1 MFSKNRMTGKC
12 VMKYFNIKI
21 FFLAI
26 CFFSAGYYQVC
37 GQTSKNEN
45 YKVLKIEDFQKKV
58 NGKNISL
65 FFLKNGNLSMA
76 ITNYGAR
83 VVSLYVPDKKGNLAD
98 IVIGFKCI
106 DDYLKANAVYHGA
119 MIGRVA
125 GRIKNGTV
133 NLNGST
139 YPLPLNAGKNH
150 LHGGSKGFHNQV
162 WEVKSYSDTTL
173 VLTYL
178 SVDGEMGY
186 PGNLMTEVTYT
197 LNGKN
202 ELVMEYKASTD
213 KSTPVNLTNH
223 AFFNLAGDD
232 GGLISDHLL
241 KINADYICPVD
252 EDKMAINRKSK
263 VKETPFDFR
272 KMKTIGQG
280 LSFEKFNEQLKFA
293 AGYDHH
299 FVLNKKK
306 KNNITLAATVVEPNS
321 GRKMEVFTLA
331 PCLHFFSANFFNG
344 ADTGK
349 SGMPIKYRESFA
361 METQSYPYAEVQN
374 LFPSIILNPGEH
386 YETKT
391 IFRFSVENNLLI
403 PSKK

>member
-1 MFSKNRMTGKC
+1 
-12 VMKYFNIKI
+12 MKYFNFKI

-26 CFFSAGYYQVC
+26 YFLSAGYYNGF
-37 GQTSKNEN
+37 GQTTKNEN
-45 YKVLKIEDFQKKV
+45 YTALKIEDFQKKV
-58 NGKNISL
+58 DGKNISL
-65 FFLKNGNLSMA
+65 YFLKNANVSMA

-83 VVSLYVPDKKGNLAD
+83 VVSLNVPDKKGDIAD
-98 IVIGFKCI
+98 IIIGFKRI

-125 GRIKNGTV
+125 GRIKDGMI
-133 NLNGST
+133 NLNGFT
-139 YPLPLNAGKNH
+139 YPLQLNSGYHH

-162 WEVKSYSDTTL
+162 WEVKSFSDTAL
-173 VLTYL
+173 ALTYL

-186 PGNLMTEVTYT
+186 PGNLMTEVIYT
-197 LNGKN
+197 LNGQN
-202 ELVMEYKASTD
+202 ELVMEFKASTD

-223 AFFNLAGDD
+223 AFFNLAGEN
-232 GGLISDHLL
+232 GGSIGGHLL
-241 KINADYICPVD
+241 KINADYICPVND
-252 EDKMAINRKSK
+252 EKMAISGKSK

-272 KMKTIGQG
+272 KMTTIGKG
-280 LSFEKFNEQLKFA
+280 LSFENVNDQLKFA

-299 FVLNKKK
+299 FVINNKK

-344 ADTGK
+344 SDTGK

-361 METQSYPYAEVQN
+361 METQNYPYAEDRN
-374 LFPSIILNPGEH
+374 LFPSVLLNPGEH

-391 IFRFSVENNLLI
+391 IFRFSIEKN
-403 PSKK
+403 

>member
-1 MFSKNRMTGKC
+1 MTGNY
-12 VMKYFNIKI
+12 VMKYSNIKNI
-21 FFLAI
+21 FLAI
-26 CFFSAGYYQVC
+26 YFLSAGYNNVF
-37 GQTSKNEN
+37 GQTSKNDN
-45 YKVLKIEDFQKKV
+45 YTALKIEDFQKKV

-65 FFLKNGNLSMA
+65 YFLKNGNLRMA

-83 VVSLYVPDKKGNLAD
+83 VVSLYVPDKKGNIAD
-98 IVIGFKCI
+98 IVIGFKHI
-106 DDYLKANAVYHGA
+106 DDYLNAKAVYHGA

-125 GRIKNGTV
+125 GRIKDGMV
-133 NLNGST
+133 NLNGYA
-139 YPLPLNAGKNH
+139 YPLQLNAGNHH

-162 WEVKSYSDTTL
+162 WEVKSYSDTAL

-186 PGNLMTEVTYT
+186 PGNLMTEVIYT
-197 LNGKN
+197 LNGNN

-223 AFFNLAGDD
+223 AFFNLAGEN
-232 GGLISDHLL
+232 GGLIGDHLL
-241 KINADYICPVD
+241 HIDADYICPVD
-252 EDKMAINRKSK
+252 EEKMAVSRKHK

-272 KMKTIGQG
+272 KMKTICQG

-306 KNNITLAATVVEPNS
+306 KNDITLAATVVEPNS
-321 GRKMEVFTLA
+321 GRKMEIFTRA

-349 SGMPIKYRESFA
+349 SGVPIKYRESFA
-361 METQSYPYAEVQN
+361 METQSYPYAEDRN

-391 IFRFSVENNLLI
+391 IFRFSVEKNLI
-403 PSKK
+403 MPSKR

>member
-1 MFSKNRMTGKC
+1 MR
-12 VMKYFNIKI
+12 YFKIKI
-21 FFLAI
+21 LFLAI
-26 CFFSAGYYQVC
+26 YFLSAGYYNVF
-37 GQTSKNEN
+37 GQTTKNDN
-45 YKVLKIEDFQKKV
+45 YKALKIEDFQKKV
-58 NGKNISL
+58 DGKNISL
-65 FFLKNGNLSMA
+65 YFLKNANISMA

-83 VVSLYVPDKKGNLAD
+83 VVSLNVPDKKGDIAD

-125 GRIKNGTV
+125 GRIKNGKV
-133 NLNGST
+133 NLNGFT
-139 YPLPLNAGKNH
+139 YPLQLNAGNHH

-162 WEVKSYSDTTL
+162 WEVKSYCDTAL

-223 AFFNLAGDD
+223 AFFNLAGENS
-232 GGLISDHLL
+232 GLISDHLL
-241 KINADYICPVD
+241 QINADYICPVN

-272 KMKTIGQG
+272 KMTTIGKG
-280 LSFEKFNEQLKFA
+280 LSFENVNEQLKFA

-306 KNNITLAATVVEPNS
+306 KNNLTLAATVVEPNS
-321 GRKMEVFTLA
+321 GRKMEIFTLS

-349 SGMPIKYRESFA
+349 SGMSIKYRESFA
-361 METQSYPYAEVQN
+361 METQSYPYSEVQN
-374 LFPSIILNPGEH
+374 LFPSIIINLGEP

-391 IFRFSVENNLLI
+391 IFRFSIEKNLII
-403 PSKK
+403 PSKR

>member
-1 MFSKNRMTGKC
+1 MTDRF

-21 FFLAI
+21 LFLTI
-26 CFFSAGYYQVC
+26 YFLSAGYYIVF
-37 GQTSKNEN
+37 GQTKKNDN
-45 YKVLKIEDFQKKV
+45 YKALKIEDFQKKV
-58 NGKNISL
+58 DGKNISL
-65 FFLKNGNLSMA
+65 YFLKNANVSMA

-83 VVSLYVPDKKGNLAD
+83 IVSLNVPDKKGDIAD

-125 GRIKNGTV
+125 GRIKDGTI
-133 NLNGST
+133 NLNGFT
-139 YPLPLNAGKNH
+139 YPLQLNVGNHH

-162 WEVKSYSDTTL
+162 WEVKSYCDTAL
-173 VLTYL
+173 VLSYL

-186 PGNLMTEVTYT
+186 PGNLTTEVTYT

-213 KSTPVNLTNH
+213 KTTPVNLTNH
-223 AFFNLAGDD
+223 AFFNLAGENS
-232 GGLISDHLL
+232 GLISDHLL
-241 KINADYICPVD
+241 QINADHICPVN
-252 EDKMAINRKSK
+252 EDKMAINRITK

-272 KMKTIGQG
+272 KMTTIGKG
-280 LSFEKFNEQLKFA
+280 LSFENVNEQLKFA

-306 KNNITLAATVVEPNS
+306 KNNIILAATVVEPNS
-321 GRKMEVFTLA
+321 GRKMEIFTLA

-344 ADTGK
+344 SDTGK

-361 METQSYPYAEVQN
+361 METQSYPYAEDRN
-374 LFPSIILNPGEH
+374 LFPSVLLNPGEH

-391 IFRFSVENNLLI
+391 ILRFSIEKNLII
-403 PSKK
+403 PSKR

>member
-1 MFSKNRMTGKC
+1 MTGSF

-21 FFLAI
+21 FFLTI
-26 CFFSAGYYQVC
+26 YFLSAGYYNVF
-37 GQTSKNEN
+37 GQTTKNDN
-45 YKVLKIEDFQKKV
+45 YKGLKIEDFQKKV
-58 NGKNISL
+58 DGKNISL
-65 FFLKNGNLSMA
+65 YFLKNANVSMA

-83 VVSLYVPDKKGNLAD
+83 IVSLNVPDKKGEIAD
-98 IVIGFKCI
+98 IVIGFKRI

-125 GRIKNGTV
+125 GRIKDGTI
-133 NLNGST
+133 NLNGFT
-139 YPLPLNAGKNH
+139 YPLQLNAGKHH

-162 WEVKSYSDTTL
+162 WEVKSYCDTAL

-197 LNGKN
+197 LNVKN

-223 AFFNLAGDD
+223 AFFNLAGENS
-232 GGLISDHLL
+232 GLISDHLL
-241 KINADYICPVD
+241 QINADYIYPVN
-252 EDKMAINRKSK
+252 EDKMAINRITK

-272 KMKTIGQG
+272 KMTTIGKG
-280 LSFEKFNEQLKFA
+280 LSFENVNEQLKFS

-306 KNNITLAATVVEPNS
+306 KNDITLAATVVEPNS
-321 GRKMEVFTLA
+321 GRKMEFFTLA

-344 ADTGK
+344 SDTGK

-361 METQSYPYAEVQN
+361 METQSYPYAEDRN
-374 LFPSIILNPGEH
+374 LFPSVLLNPGEH

-391 IFRFSVENNLLI
+391 NFRFPL
-403 PSKK
+403 KKM

>member
-1 MFSKNRMTGKC
+1 MTGSF

-21 FFLAI
+21 FFLTI
-26 CFFSAGYYQVC
+26 YFLSAGYYNVF
-37 GQTSKNEN
+37 GQTTKNDN
-45 YKVLKIEDFQKKV
+45 YKGLKIEDFQKKV
-58 NGKNISL
+58 GSKNISL
-65 FFLKNGNLSMA
+65 YFLKNANVSMA

-83 VVSLYVPDKKGNLAD
+83 IVSLNVPDKKGDIAD
-98 IVIGFKCI
+98 IVIGFKRI

-125 GRIKNGTV
+125 GRIKDGTI
-133 NLNGST
+133 NLNGFT
-139 YPLPLNAGKNH
+139 YPLQLNAGKHH

-162 WEVKSYSDTTL
+162 WEVKSYCDTAL

-223 AFFNLAGDD
+223 AFFNLAGENS
-232 GGLISDHLL
+232 GLISDHLL
-241 KINADYICPVD
+241 QINADYICPVN
-252 EDKMAINRKSK
+252 EDKMAINRITK

-272 KMKTIGQG
+272 KMTTIGKG
-280 LSFEKFNEQLKFA
+280 LSFENVNEQLKFA

-306 KNNITLAATVVEPNS
+306 KNDITLAATVVEPNS
-321 GRKMEVFTLA
+321 GRKMEIFTLA

-344 ADTGK
+344 SDTGK

-361 METQSYPYAEVQN
+361 METQSYPYAEDRN
-374 LFPSIILNPGEH
+374 LFPSVLLNPGEH

-391 IFRFSVENNLLI
+391 IFRFSIEKNVII
-403 PSKK
+403 PSKR

>member
-1 MFSKNRMTGKC
+1 MTGRF
-12 VMKYFNIKI
+12 VMKYFDIKI
-21 FFLAI
+21 LFLAI
-26 CFFSAGYYQVC
+26 YFLSAGYYNVF
-37 GQTSKNEN
+37 GQATKNDN
-45 YKVLKIEDFQKKV
+45 YKGLKIEDFQKKV
-58 NGKNISL
+58 DGKNISL
-65 FFLKNGNLSMA
+65 YFLKNANVSMA

-83 VVSLYVPDKKGNLAD
+83 IVSLNVPDKKGDIAD
-98 IVIGFKCI
+98 IVIGFKRI

-125 GRIKNGTV
+125 GRIKDGTI
-133 NLNGST
+133 NLNGFT
-139 YPLPLNAGKNH
+139 YPLQLNAGKHH

-162 WEVKSYSDTTL
+162 WEVKSYCDTAL

-223 AFFNLAGDD
+223 AFFNLAGENS
-232 GGLISDHLL
+232 GLISDHLL
-241 KINADYICPVD
+241 QINADYICPVN
-252 EDKMAINRKSK
+252 EDKMAINRITK
-263 VKETPFDFR
+263 VKETPFDFC
-272 KMKTIGQG
+272 KMTTIGKG
-280 LSFEKFNEQLKFA
+280 LSFENGNEQLKFA

-306 KNNITLAATVVEPNS
+306 KNDITLAATVVEPNS
-321 GRKMEVFTLA
+321 GRKMEIFTLA

-344 ADTGK
+344 SDTGK

-361 METQSYPYAEVQN
+361 METQSYPYAEDRN
-374 LFPSIILNPGEH
+374 LFPSVLLNPGEH
-386 YETKT
+386 YATMT
-391 IFRFSVENNLLI
+391 IFRFSIEKNVII
-403 PSKK
+403 PSKR

>member
-1 MFSKNRMTGKC
+1 
-12 VMKYFNIKI
+12 MKYFNIQFI
-21 FFLAI
+21 VLVIYFL
-26 CFFSAGYYQVC
+26 SAGYYNTF
-37 GQTSKNEN
+37 GQTSKNDN
-45 YKVLKIEDFQKKV
+45 YTTLKIEDFQKKV

-65 FFLKNGNLSMA
+65 YFLKNANVSMA

-83 VVSLYVPDKKGNLAD
+83 VVSLYVPDKKGNTAD
-98 IVIGFKCI
+98 IVIGFKRI
-106 DDYLKANAVYHGA
+106 DDYLNANAVYHGA

-125 GRIKNGTV
+125 GRIKNGTL
-133 NLNGST
+133 NLNGSAH
-139 YPLPLNAGKNH
+139 PLQLNAGNHH

-162 WEVKSYSDTTL
+162 WEVKSFSDTSL

-197 LNGKN
+197 LNGQN
-202 ELVMEYKASTD
+202 ELVMEFKASTD

-223 AFFNLAGDD
+223 AFFNLAGEN
-232 GGLISDHLL
+232 GGSIGGHLL
-241 KINADYICPVD
+241 NINADYICPVN
-252 EDKMAINRKSK
+252 EEKMAISGKSK

-272 KMKTIGQG
+272 KMKTMGQG
-280 LSFEKFNEQLKFA
+280 LSFEKLNEQLKFA

-306 KNNITLAATVVEPNS
+306 KNDITLAASVVEPNS
-321 GRKMEVFTLA
+321 GRKMEIFTAA

-344 ADTGK
+344 SDTGK

-361 METQSYPYAEVQN
+361 METQNYPYAEDRN
-374 LFPSIILNPGEH
+374 LFPSIILNPGEQ
-386 YETKT
+386 YETTT
-391 IFRFSVENNLLI
+391 IFRFSTEKNSI
-403 PSKK
+403 IHMKR